1 MKLHDRKSPR
11 AQWHDYNGAE
21 YFVTICTKDRV
32 HYFGSVHNGQTQLT
46 PVGECL
52 KREIE
57 NTENLR
63 HGVASIPLYVIMPN
77 HVHLIVSLHNR
88 MAPCR
93 DALNASPLNAS
104 SIISDTRG
112 NSDSDARGASLQKF
126 GLQSGNL
133 GAVIRGIKSAVT
145 HFARENQI
153 PFSWQP
159 RYHDRIV
166 RNRNEMN
173 RIALYIEQNPTKWE
187 MDCFYG
193 GE

>member
-1 MKLHDRKSPR
+1 MELLHDRKSPR

-21 YFVTICTKDRV
+21 YFVTICTKDRA
-32 HYFGSVHNGQTQLT
+32 HYFGSVHNGLTQLT

-63 HGVASIPLYVIMPN
+63 HGAASIPLYVIMPN
-77 HVHLIVSLHNR
+77 HVHLIVSLYHR
-88 MAPCR
+88 ISPCR

-104 SIISDTRG
+104 PLNASPII
-112 NSDSDARGASLQKF
+112 SDARGASLQKF
-126 GLQSGNL
+126 GSQSGNL

-145 HFARENQI
+145 HFARENNI

-173 RIALYIEQNPTKWE
+173 RIALYIEQNPTK
-187 MDCFYG
+187 
-193 GE
+193 

>member
-11 AQWHDYNGAE
+11 AQWHDYSGAE

-93 DALNASPLNAS
+93 DALHASPLNAS
-104 SIISDTRG
+104 PLI
-112 NSDSDARGASLQKF
+112 SDARGASLQKF
-126 GLQSGNL
+126 GSQSGNL
-133 GAVIRGIKSAVT
+133 GAVIRANPLSHISHGKT
-145 HFARENQI
+145 KFRFHG
-153 PFSWQP
+153 
-159 RYHDRIV
+159 
-166 RNRNEMN
+166 NRAIT
-173 RIALYIEQNPTKWE
+173 IAL
-187 MDCFYG
+187 
-193 GE
+193 